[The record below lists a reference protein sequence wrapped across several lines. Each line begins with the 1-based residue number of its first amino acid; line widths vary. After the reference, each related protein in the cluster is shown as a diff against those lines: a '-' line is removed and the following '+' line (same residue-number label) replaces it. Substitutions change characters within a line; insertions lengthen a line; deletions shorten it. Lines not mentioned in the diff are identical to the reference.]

1 MWLDRVGSSPKFD
14 HQAKSI
20 NYNSHSTYR
29 DARNDGEHIHVHFP
43 RFGTSSESA
52 NDFRVSLDWSDVE
65 AIIRIFCEM
74 NYPEAISADT
84 RKNVN
89 SRHRG
94 FCKTS
99 KLKAVEG
106 FAI

>member
-65 AIIRIFCEM
+65 AIIRVFCEM
-74 NYPEAISADT
+74 NYPEAT
-84 RKNVN
+84 RLI
-89 SRHRG
+89 RA
-94 FCKTS
+94 KT
-99 KLKAVEG
+99 LAAAIED
-106 FAI
+106 FAKDRK